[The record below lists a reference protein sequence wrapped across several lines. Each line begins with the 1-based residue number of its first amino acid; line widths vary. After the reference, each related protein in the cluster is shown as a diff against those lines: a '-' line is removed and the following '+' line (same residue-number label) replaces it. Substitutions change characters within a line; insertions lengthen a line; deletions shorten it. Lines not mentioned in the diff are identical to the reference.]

1 MPGSSLK
8 PWMCGKSE
16 ASSFSSAATA
26 ANVANNPIPDKY
38 MNPLFPAIAKSHVT
52 LGAGYV
58 ISKAS
63 SVDFSYVYVPK
74 TTATGGSGVSVDFG
88 GYSMQAM
95 YSYRF

>member
-1 MPGSSLK
+1 
-8 PWMCGKSE
+8 
-16 ASSFSSAATA
+16 
-26 ANVANNPIPDKY
+26 
-38 MNPLFPAIAKSHVT
+38 VT

-63 SVDFSYVYVPK
+63 RVDFSYVYVPK

-95 YSYRF
+95 FSYRF